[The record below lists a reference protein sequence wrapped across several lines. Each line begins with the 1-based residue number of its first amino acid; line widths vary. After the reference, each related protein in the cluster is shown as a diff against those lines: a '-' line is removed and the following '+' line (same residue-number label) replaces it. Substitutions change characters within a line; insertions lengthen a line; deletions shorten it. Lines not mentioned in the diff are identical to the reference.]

1 VVEWITPFI
10 IGIFVGCLVDPW
22 LRAWI
27 VRNDWARQERQLQAQ
42 ERHAQEP
49 HAQEPHAQEP
59 HAQEPHAQEPH
70 AQEQHAQE
78 PHAQEQHAQE
88 QHAQEQHAQEPVPTI
103 SRRVS
108 WSEQESAVDKP
119 APSGSH
125 AALGG
130 DPA

>member
-42 ERHAQEP
+42 E
-49 HAQEPHAQEP
+49 
-59 HAQEPHAQEPH
+59 PHAQEPH
-70 AQEQHAQE
+70 AQEQ
-78 PHAQEQHAQE
+78 HAQEQHAQE